1 MNNCKNKINVT
12 IKLLIIS
19 FLISSTGS
27 YAETSKQINIQTT
40 TTTGKKTQ
48 PEKKTKTSTRAKK
61 FIPTEKIQADTS
73 VPFPVDI

>member
-1 MNNCKNKINVT
+1 MTNCKSKINDI

-19 FLISSTGS
+19 FLLSSTGS
-27 YAETSKQINIQTT
+27 YAETSKQTNIQTT
-40 TTTGKKTQ
+40 AATGKKTQ
-48 PEKKTKTSTRAKK
+48 SEKKTKTSTRAKK